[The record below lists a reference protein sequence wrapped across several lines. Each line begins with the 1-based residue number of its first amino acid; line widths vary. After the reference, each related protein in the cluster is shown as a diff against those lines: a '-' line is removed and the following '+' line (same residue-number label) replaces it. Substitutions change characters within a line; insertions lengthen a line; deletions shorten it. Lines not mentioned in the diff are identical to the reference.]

1 LAESRLIRLDVPVAL
16 TALAVVATLAASSP
30 ARGADRD
37 DTDWLQAQL
46 DRGGDVF
53 LPRLANGECYATR
66 GLWVSRDDTSIRSD
80 GACLVA
86 LGPGPPRLKT
96 AEGTLLPIAATAV
109 FFLDHSNV
117 NDPLPIGVRISG
129 LRIVVPSAV
138 RMRGIG
144 VFTHEATIDRVTIE
158 GAPTTAV
165 LIGGGKPG
173 SAGMTE
179 RITIRDSVLRGAK
192 RAIVSAY
199 GPLRLR
205 VERSVIAG
213 ATGTSAPGLEIRAVD
228 RGQPALDVR
237 VAGNAIADNAGPGI
251 LVNLEPANGPPV
263 LASGIVL
270 TGNSVWRNGRRAQ
283 PALRGGIVLVGG
295 QADGKGE
302 IVLTDNVVSANR
314 GPGLLQ
320 RNLRGELRAE
330 RNDLRGNR
338 GGSVKG
344 TRAAAAPVPAPAT
357 PSVPPAVPAA
367 VARDDTAWLQERLDL
382 GGAIFLPRLPNDECY
397 ATRGLWV
404 SRDDTTISSDGA
416 CIRSLGP
423 GEVRLRSGDGDAIA
437 ASAVFYVNR
446 SRPTDPAPVRIR
458 ISNLRIV
465 VPEGQEMYG
474 VAAFGHQVTLTSL
487 DIGGFPKDDV
497 IIGGRGNGNGYA
509 AHVAV
514 LDSTLRGASRN
525 AITAFGVVD
534 LRIEGN
540 TIEGVRDAPPGQP
553 AAGIDLEPDFRG
565 QPTLG
570 VVIRRNT
577 IRDNAGPG
585 ILLELDTNTGS
596 ALIATAIEV
605 RGNVILRNARKPT
618 PPKRAGLVIAG
629 GEHGLQ
635 GTLAIAENVIRENGG
650 PGILATRLKLRV
662 ELIANDLGDN
672 DGGPSV
678 GI

>member
-1 LAESRLIRLDVPVAL
+1 M
-16 TALAVVATLAASSP
+16 
-30 ARGADRD
+30 
-37 DTDWLQAQL
+37 
-46 DRGGDVF
+46 
-53 LPRLANGECYATR
+53 
-66 GLWVSRDDTSIRSD
+66 
-80 GACLVA
+80 
-86 LGPGPPRLKT
+86 
-96 AEGTLLPIAATAV
+96 
-109 FFLDHSNV
+109 H
-117 NDPLPIGVRISG
+117 
-129 LRIVVPSAV
+129 
-138 RMRGIG
+138 
-144 VFTHEATIDRVTIE
+144 
-158 GAPTTAV
+158 
-165 LIGGGKPG
+165 
-173 SAGMTE
+173 
-179 RITIRDSVLRGAK
+179 
-192 RAIVSAY
+192 
-199 GPLRLR
+199 
-205 VERSVIAG
+205 
-213 ATGTSAPGLEIRAVD
+213 
-228 RGQPALDVR
+228 
-237 VAGNAIADNAGPGI
+237 
-251 LVNLEPANGPPV
+251 
-263 LASGIVL
+263 
-270 TGNSVWRNGRRAQ
+270 
-283 PALRGGIVLVGG
+283 
-295 QADGKGE
+295 
-302 IVLTDNVVSANR
+302 
-314 GPGLLQ
+314 
-320 RNLRGELRAE
+320 
-330 RNDLRGNR
+330 
-338 GGSVKG
+338 
-344 TRAAAAPVPAPAT
+344 
-357 PSVPPAVPAA
+357 
-367 VARDDTAWLQERLDL
+367 

-437 ASAVFYVNR
+437 SSAVFYINR
-446 SRPTDPAPVRIR
+446 SRPTDPAPVRIT
-458 ISNLRIV
+458 ISNIRIV

-474 VAAFGHQVTLTSL
+474 VAAFGHQVTLANL

-509 AHVAV
+509 AHVSV
-514 LDSTLRGASRN
+514 LDSTLRGANRN
-525 AITAFGVVD
+525 AISAFGVVD

-585 ILLELDTNTGS
+585 ILLELDTNTGA

-662 ELIANDLGDN
+662 ELIANDLGEN
-672 DGGPSV
+672 EGGPSV